1 MRIETRPT
9 LWKQRHFV
17 VVEKGKNFEIVRP
30 AEVKPLEEQLEQLFR
45 RKKKWE

>member
-1 MRIETRPT
+1 MRIETRLT
-9 LWKQRHFV
+9 LWKPRHFV

-30 AEVKPLEEQLEQLFR
+30 TEVKPLEEQLEQLFR